1 MYLNSSRNTK
11 DAEKKKNKLANC
23 FRDFC
28 KVRKTM
34 TPESSELFVWADKFF
49 ILEASLGVSLQNP

>member
-1 MYLNSSRNTK
+1 
-11 DAEKKKNKLANC
+11 
-23 FRDFC
+23 
-28 KVRKTM
+28 M